1 MPVPISLNALL
12 QMKFMGENSII
23 GSGLLNQGAILII
36 GGPPKSY
43 KSFILNSIAYHLA
56 TGTNLFG
63 VTRKD
68 KHDKIHEVFPIAKPQ
83 RILILDQE
91 IGFQDLQDRFHQL
104 LAAIPHEHQELC
116 LKNIFFHSCDNSM
129 QLDNTTTGIGHIASL
144 IRSCEPNVVA
154 FDPLIEFHTGDEN
167 SSQDMARAFR
177 GLDTLREI
185 HHFAT
190 IINHH
195 MSKPARSGNGERTG
209 PDNLR
214 GSSVIYGKGDS
225 ILTLRADGRAYGKV
239 YVQFKLRRGRPLTD
253 LVLQVNQDTLLTTFM
268 GWKEGKERD

>member
-1 MPVPISLNALL
+1 MPVPVSLDALL
-12 QMKFMGENSII
+12 RMQFEGENSII

-43 KSFILNSIAYHLA
+43 KSFILNSICYHLA
-56 TGTNLFG
+56 TGTNLFN
-63 VTRKD
+63 VTRRD
-68 KHDKIHEVFPIAKPQ
+68 KHGKDHPVFPISKPH

-104 LAAIPHEHQELC
+104 IASLSPEHRELC
-116 LKNIFFHSCDNSM
+116 LKNIHLHSCDHNM
-129 QLDNTTTGIGHIASL
+129 QLDSFSGVGYIGSL
-144 IRSCEPNVVA
+144 IKSCEPSIVA

-167 SSQDMARAFR
+167 SSQDMARALR
-177 GLDTLREI
+177 GLDTLREL

-190 IINHH
+190 VINHH
-195 MSKPARSGNGERTG
+195 MSKPARNGDGEREG

-225 ILTLRADGRAYGKV
+225 FLTLRADRRKHGQV
-239 YVQFKLRRGRPLTD
+239 NVEFTLRRGRPLSP
-253 LVLQVNQDTLLTTFM
+253 LQLQVDPTTLLTTFA
-268 GWKEGKERD
+268 GWKEGKERE